1 MLARLEH
8 APECHTL
15 TVTPPHHRRAAHFA
29 HFSEAADAPG
39 QDDNVHVGSN
49 QVGGEGGGGDRGWQR
64 EMQGVCEP
72 GGGGWDKGFFRASAS
87 LGGKVPEDEGAFFL
101 IK

>member
-49 QVGGEGGGGDRGWQR
+49 QVGGEGGGGRQR
-64 EMQGVCEP
+64 LAEGVA
-72 GGGGWDKGFFRASAS
+72 GRLRTWRRRMGKGFFRASAS
-87 LGGKVPEDEGAFFL
+87 LGGKVFEDEGASFL
-101 IK
+101 VK